1 MLPEVHSLD
10 PAGDPRQGE
19 SIVELLHGLR
29 FRAESIVSRGE
40 ASPPGFWYD
49 QDLPEWV
56 ALLKGTASLEFED
69 GTLPLKGGDWLT
81 IPAHLKHRV
90 AATSADATWLALHY
104 EPAAEG

>member
-10 PAGDPRQGE
+10 SSGDPFQGE
-19 SIVELLHGLR
+19 TVVQLMQGRR
-29 FRAESIVSRGE
+29 FRAESIISRGE

-56 ALLKGTASLEFED
+56 ALLKGTAVLEFED
-69 GTLPLKGGDWLT
+69 GKLPLQAGDWLI
-81 IPAHLKHRV
+81 IPVHLKHRV

-104 EPAAEG
+104 EADEEG